1 MLIHKRNLDGRL
13 GSNPSYEEREKKMF
27 SSRVLKIFIVAI
39 LAFVFATVA
48 TAFAASNSV
57 PGTSAGEGAGAVSGY
72 TVTNVHY
79 VLNATNASDIDSVTF
94 TLNATATTVKIK
106 LVAASSTYYDC
117 TNSSGNNWQCTTTGA
132 TVAPADELRVIAAS
146 N

>member
-1 MLIHKRNLDGRL
+1 
-13 GSNPSYEEREKKMF
+13 MF
-27 SSRVLKIFIVAI
+27 SSRVLKIFIIAI

-48 TAFAASNSV
+48 TAFAASNTV
-57 PGTSAGEGAGAVSGY
+57 PGTSAGEGAGVVSGY
-72 TVTNVHY
+72 TVSSVHY
-79 VLNATNASDIDSVTF
+79 VLNAANASNIDSVTF

-106 LVAASSTYYDC
+106 LVAASSTYYA
-117 TNSSGNNWQCTTTGA
+117 CTTTNGTDWQCPTTSPQA